1 VLPRQPDAIFTAV
14 VLILVV
20 LALAL
25 SGQLIAEPPLVLSRN
40 FSPLNPRLFPTLV
53 LAGTG
58 VAAAGFLVRRGLQ
71 GAAKAGAAGEEIVW
85 SNPRGV
91 RRQVLFLVLTIVCA
105 LLLAH
110 IGYLTTM
117 FVLMVGTSLLV
128 GNSSIL
134 QILGLSTALPLGF
147 YIVVT
152 HVLKTALPEIDA
164 IERVL
169 SPILSVLP
177 TF

>member
-1 VLPRQPDAIFTAV
+1 M
-14 VLILVV
+14 LVV
-20 LALAL
+20 LALVL
-25 SGQLIAEPPLVLSRN
+25 SGQLIAEPPLVLSRD

-58 VAAAGFLVRRGLQ
+58 VAAAGFLVRRRMQ
-71 GAAKAGAAGEEIVW
+71 GAASAAAAGEDIVRVR
-85 SNPRGV
+85 SHPRGV

-134 QILGLSTALPLGF
+134 QILGLSTALPLAF